1 MRRRRPSRRSA
12 DTPGENCLRERPRP
26 SVASV
31 LPLGVILAAATL
43 FRVAFFLQYRAASV
57 FFDVPALDSLVY
69 DQWAR
74 EIAAGTYPAPSPH
87 HFPPRNPY
95 PPPFLYPYLSSS
107 LLAPFVAPLALGVAG
122 IILLYHLA
130 P

>member
-12 DTPGENCLRERPRP
+12 DTLGEKRLRGRPPP
-26 SVASV
+26 SGTSV
-31 LPLGVILAAATL
+31 VPLGVILAAATL

-74 EIAAGTYPAPSPH
+74 EIAAGTYPAPSPP
-87 HFPPRNPY
+87 HFPPRY
-95 PPPFLYPYLSSS
+95 PP
-107 LLAPFVAPLALGVAG
+107 ALAL
-122 IILLYHLA
+122 

>member
-1 MRRRRPSRRSA
+1 MRRRCPSRRST
-12 DTPGENCLRERPRP
+12 DTPGENRLRERPPP

-74 EIAAGTYPAPSPH
+74 EIAAGADRATRPH
-87 HFPPRNPY
+87 PFPPRGPH
-95 PPPFLYPYLSSS
+95 PPPLPPPPPPSPPAAARSR
-107 LLAPFVAPLALGVAG
+107 PP
-122 IILLYHLA
+122 
-130 P
+130 PP